1 MKSQEIRVTK
11 THICSNKTLYS
22 FESSADRHVPFVELM
37 ESQGIIKKVMKPL
50 VLKDRNKVIA
60 SENI

>member
-22 FESSADRHVPFVELM
+22 SGWSRGAKNGRQLFKILQINMP
-37 ESQGIIKKVMKPL
+37 PP
-50 VLKDRNKVIA
+50 
-60 SENI
+60 

>member
-1 MKSQEIRVTK
+1 MS
-11 THICSNKTLYS
+11 
-22 FESSADRHVPFVELM
+22 PFVELM

-60 SENI
+60 SENSLKKNLTKQTSKQPEELDVPGLIS